1 MAFDLRHFIRR
12 LGAPGLAGIVA
23 LVLAAVL
30 LPIGQRYRAQ
40 TEVLHS
46 RTEALQAAQPKGQQ
60 VQAVPA
66 TQAQWQQNLP
76 PAAERQ
82 QRLADLLEMS
92 LRLGLNSSRTEH
104 RLSVDPVSGLERLR
118 VSMPVSGSYAQV
130 RQLIGAA
137 LAHDPA
143 LSLDSLK
150 LRRASPQAA
159 EVEAELQWSL
169 HSRMEV
175 PR

>member
-1 MAFDLRHFIRR
+1 MAVDLRHTARR
-12 LGAPGLAGIVA
+12 LGAPGLLGVA
-23 LVLAAVL
+23 ALLLAAVL
-30 LPIGQRYRAQ
+30 LPVGQRYRAQ
-40 TEVLHS
+40 AEGL
-46 RTEALQAAQPKGQQ
+46 RTQADALLAAQPQGS
-60 VQAVPA
+60 QAQAAPV
-66 TQAQWQQNLP
+66 TQAEWQKNLP
-76 PAAERQ
+76 PATERQ

-92 LRLGLNSSRTEH
+92 LRLGLVGSRTEH
-104 RLSVDPVSGLERLR
+104 RLSVDPASGLERLR
-118 VSMPVSGSYAQV
+118 VSMPVSGSYVQV

-175 PR
+175 AR